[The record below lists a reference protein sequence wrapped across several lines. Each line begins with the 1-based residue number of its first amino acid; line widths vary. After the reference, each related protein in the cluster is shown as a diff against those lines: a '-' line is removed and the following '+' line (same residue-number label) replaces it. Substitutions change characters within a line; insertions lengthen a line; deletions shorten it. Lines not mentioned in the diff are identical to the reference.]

1 MILIKHFIVY
11 RCNRGNC
18 RNFSHGKDRGA
29 WEKIE
34 QKANR
39 TSRNKMLKLKLN
51 PLATS
56 PLLSKLIQ
64 FSCEYL
70 YFNSNSRIFFFF
82 KCLEINIVCNY

>member
-1 MILIKHFIVY
+1 MILIKHFIVC
-11 RCNRGNC
+11 RCNRGNR

-29 WEKIE
+29 WEKIK
-34 QKANR
+34 QKANQ
-39 TSRNKMLKLKLN
+39 TSRNKMLELKPN

-70 YFNSNSRIFFFF
+70 YFNSNSKFF
-82 KCLEINIVCNY
+82 